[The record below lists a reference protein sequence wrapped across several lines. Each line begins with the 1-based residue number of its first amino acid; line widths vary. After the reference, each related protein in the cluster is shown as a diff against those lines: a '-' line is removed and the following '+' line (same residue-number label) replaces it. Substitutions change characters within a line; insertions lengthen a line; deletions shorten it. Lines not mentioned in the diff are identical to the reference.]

1 MVESFELAVVPELRS
16 QVERIREAH
25 GATWEEYEIA
35 LKEEF
40 FDDDE
45 DRVTKRSFLEWIEQ
59 QPGKGMTPN
68 ELLREFEMR
77 YCQLSPSERLTLD
90 LRKTELFL
98 QAADEALEDKLL
110 LLLADRDAEGG
121 IATEWKKVEEAIALL
136 TKQRR
141 GKAKIAIPKATPEV
155 PSTSAGSP
163 SSNGERRGV
172 GDKGEAQESLIDDL
186 VKAMREL
193 RVEFAELKR
202 KQVPAPTTARKEFV
216 RLCIWCDSPDHDRRD
231 CKEFSDALRNR
242 VVFFKD
248 GKIHLTES
256 GLQVGTNF
264 GKGGMKRLVENG
276 GVAEVRAFPIELH
289 KSSRGQD
296 AFEKVDTKYPM
307 EVMVR
312 GAEAFR
318 QVTGWEDPV
327 DVASVEAFVS
337 LGKRE
342 AIVEEKRRRDPEE
355 KPSEEAPKRRSTR
368 RVDFDLPTDSSTS
381 VGPSGPSTMEEDAV
395 LKKGKAKATMEKSKG
410 PSYKLVSEIEN
421 STNLKEILEGR
432 ILDAKI
438 EFTLK
443 EALGIAKRDFHELII
458 DIIKRKRHMTAE
470 AVAARVEEAK
480 EDEDEDD
487 EENVAYTFEAR
498 SEKEEEEADA
508 NPGFFSNPHW
518 ARATGETKVQLGEL
532 KEYVSALIDHGSEI
546 NIMSRAVYEKGKWPI
561 DTDHGWVLRTAN
573 NTKGELYGACPAVK
587 IRIGDVEEEQNFFVQ
602 NNSPYPL
609 VLGQP
614 FITSMRMETKV
625 MDDGSHY
632 ARVRSRDGKRGTRES
647 EKLPQ
652 GLDGFVLSKPN
663 GARVDYLGRFKSV
676 SNMSG
681 REKRQ
686 LKKKVKQMRADGL
699 LCGEEEISGV
709 YEEESFDINVES
721 LLSELSDHTKDVS
734 VCVASREVYSEVS
747 KFLCETGDVSP
758 KERKNEALVNAK
770 YKSVLKKVKPVAAPL
785 PRDSW
790 EKVELAS
797 SEPNLRDPREIGHKF
812 TKETLEQLSIG
823 GGEFLTFAEKELFK
837 RMLAKHGRAFSFAPG
852 EIGCVDPAVVSPMV
866 IFTVPHV
873 PWDLKPIPVPKAL
886 LPKLIELLKERIRMG
901 ILEPSMGPYSNRWFT
916 VPKKSGAL
924 RFIQDMQPANK
935 VTIRNMGS
943 GPMVDEFAEAFAGR
957 TIYSMG
963 DLYSGYDQFQLAVK
977 SRDITTMRTPLGLLR
992 MCTLPQGATNSVAH
1006 MQNAMNKVLRD
1017 FVPEKTMPFLDDIP
1031 IKGCTVEEKDESLDE
1046 RGCRRFVT
1054 DHIKDVEQ
1062 ILSRLEEVGLTLSG
1076 TKSVFGVPEVIVV
1089 GHLCGTFG
1097 RRPSP
1102 TRVDVI
1108 QRIRDCTSVTEVRR
1122 FLGACVF
1129 YRIWIPHYA
1138 HISEPMYEL
1147 LRKGKRFRWETRQG
1161 EAMARLKHALVSSP
1175 TLRRI
1180 DYQCG
1185 RPVIVTVDTSPIA
1198 IGWAVGQDDGEGCR
1212 FATRFGARVLSSRQR
1227 DYPQVKREL
1236 WGVVT
1241 ALKTER
1247 NYLIGAHVVLE
1258 TDCLP
1263 LLGMIANCSTPDIA
1277 MLRWIAYIKT
1287 LNPELRHIAGK
1298 DNPVADMLSR
1308 ARYMDE
1314 DDLVVKDDDEG
1325 SWGLSAGV
1333 TSLTKE
1339 EEDMQ
1344 LFRKELYT
1352 GKLHDIGRYLS
1363 KLEKMEGWS
1372 EKHFKNIRHQAYKYL
1387 LKDGYLWK
1395 RPKRSDEVPLRVVD
1409 DQGTKEKVLKE
1420 FHDTLWVGHRG
1431 IWATY
1436 MKIKERYWWKGL
1448 YQDAVEFVG
1457 SCVECQMQSKIRHR
1471 DGLRPTYPLSMH
1483 FQWVLDL
1490 VIMPVG
1496 MWRMRYLVL
1505 AREELSNYVE
1515 GRALRTKTTE
1525 GVCRF
1530 ILEDILCR
1538 YGSVGRLRAD
1548 RGELDTVEARQFFD
1562 RYGVKLKLTTSYNP
1576 EGNGKSER
1584 GHPPIVQ
1591 ALVKACKGKPKR
1603 WPQLLP
1609 FALWADR
1616 TTHSTVTGYM
1626 LTELMLGQKPIMPME
1641 DDIPTWAAIPWEDG
1655 VSREELL
1662 ELRIRQL
1669 ERRPEDV
1676 KVALDRLQAARVRN
1690 KERFDKTHRL
1700 RPKEI
1705 REGDWVLVYDSSLE
1719 NQHSAERKFAR
1730 RWFGPYV
1737 VVTVHDNATYSLREL
1752 DGTPLK
1758 LPIAGKRIKYFKKR
1772 EADGDFDFSWRKE
1785 PDLLQQ
1791 DDTHEYESWDE
1802 EEDE

>member
-1 MVESFELAVVPELRS
+1 MSATGEGSSMGKIEESELFKAFALFMRQHQVGAKKQLSTKALQSIVNKHDEFDGRNITRYLKIYNREMKINRVLEQEMVESFELAVVLELRS

-45 DRVTKRSFLEWIEQ
+45 DR
-59 QPGKGMTPN
+59 
-68 ELLREFEMR
+68 
-77 YCQLSPSERLTLD
+77 PSERLTLD

-110 LLLADRDAEGG
+110 LLLADRDAEGE
-121 IATEWKKVEEAIALL
+121 IATEWKKVEEAIVLL

-216 RLCIWCDSPDHDRRD
+216 RPCIWCDSPNHDRRD
-231 CKEFSDALRNR
+231 CKEFNDALRNR

-327 DVASVEAFVS
+327 DAASVEAFVS

-381 VGPSGPSTMEEDAV
+381 VGPSGPSTMEEDTV

-480 EDEDEDD
+480 ENEDEDD
-487 EENVAYTFEAR
+487 EENVAYTFKAR

-508 NPGFFSNPHW
+508 NLGFFSNPHW

-561 DTDHGWVLRTAN
+561 DIDHGWVLRTAN

-632 ARVRSRDGKRGTRES
+632 ARVRSRDEKRSVQFLTVRIDHERNRDSLRDECLPRVTRES
-647 EKLPQ
+647 
-652 GLDGFVLSKPN
+652 
-663 GARVDYLGRFKSV
+663 R
-676 SNMSG
+676 
-681 REKRQ
+681 
-686 LKKKVKQMRADGL
+686 
-699 LCGEEEISGV
+699 
-709 YEEESFDINVES
+709 
-721 LLSELSDHTKDVS
+721 
-734 VCVASREVYSEVS
+734 
-747 KFLCETGDVSP
+747 GDVSP

-797 SEPNLRDPREIGHKF
+797 SEPNLRNPREIGHKF

-823 GGEFLTFAEKELFK
+823 GGEFLTFTEKKLFK
-837 RMLAKHGRAFSFAPG
+837 MMLSKHGKAFSFAPG

-943 GPMVDEFAEAFAGR
+943 RPVVDEFAEAFAGR
-957 TIYSMG
+957 AIYSMG
-963 DLYSGYDQFQLAVK
+963 DLYSGYDQFQLAVE

-992 MCTLPQGATNSVAH
+992 MCTLPQGATNSVTH

-1102 TRVDVI
+1102 AKVDVI

-1122 FLGACVF
+1122 FLRACVF

-1236 WGVVT
+1236 WV
-1241 ALKTER
+1241 
-1247 NYLIGAHVVLE
+1247 
-1258 TDCLP
+1258 
-1263 LLGMIANCSTPDIA
+1263 
-1277 MLRWIAYIKT
+1277 
-1287 LNPELRHIAGK
+1287 
-1298 DNPVADMLSR
+1298 
-1308 ARYMDE
+1308 
-1314 DDLVVKDDDEG
+1314 
-1325 SWGLSAGV
+1325 
-1333 TSLTKE
+1333 
-1339 EEDMQ
+1339 
-1344 LFRKELYT
+1344 
-1352 GKLHDIGRYLS
+1352 
-1363 KLEKMEGWS
+1363 
-1372 EKHFKNIRHQAYKYL
+1372 
-1387 LKDGYLWK
+1387 
-1395 RPKRSDEVPLRVVD
+1395 
-1409 DQGTKEKVLKE
+1409 
-1420 FHDTLWVGHRG
+1420 
-1431 IWATY
+1431 
-1436 MKIKERYWWKGL
+1436 
-1448 YQDAVEFVG
+1448 
-1457 SCVECQMQSKIRHR
+1457 
-1471 DGLRPTYPLSMH
+1471 
-1483 FQWVLDL
+1483 
-1490 VIMPVG
+1490 
-1496 MWRMRYLVL
+1496 
-1505 AREELSNYVE
+1505 
-1515 GRALRTKTTE
+1515 
-1525 GVCRF
+1525 
-1530 ILEDILCR
+1530 
-1538 YGSVGRLRAD
+1538 
-1548 RGELDTVEARQFFD
+1548 
-1562 RYGVKLKLTTSYNP
+1562 
-1576 EGNGKSER
+1576 
-1584 GHPPIVQ
+1584 
-1591 ALVKACKGKPKR
+1591 
-1603 WPQLLP
+1603 
-1609 FALWADR
+1609 
-1616 TTHSTVTGYM
+1616 
-1626 LTELMLGQKPIMPME
+1626 
-1641 DDIPTWAAIPWEDG
+1641 
-1655 VSREELL
+1655 
-1662 ELRIRQL
+1662 
-1669 ERRPEDV
+1669 
-1676 KVALDRLQAARVRN
+1676 
-1690 KERFDKTHRL
+1690 
-1700 RPKEI
+1700 
-1705 REGDWVLVYDSSLE
+1705 
-1719 NQHSAERKFAR
+1719 
-1730 RWFGPYV
+1730 
-1737 VVTVHDNATYSLREL
+1737 
-1752 DGTPLK
+1752 
-1758 LPIAGKRIKYFKKR
+1758 
-1772 EADGDFDFSWRKE
+1772 
-1785 PDLLQQ
+1785 
-1791 DDTHEYESWDE
+1791 
-1802 EEDE
+1802 